1 MKNPKIVSTYF
12 SGCCTASAG
21 RFLLLLLDMV
31 VPLGGKECFMFPLCV
46 CGGAGSKAR
55 GVKGKNRT
63 SVLLDIRLNTSG
75 GGGETESV

>member
-31 VPLGGKECFMFPLCV
+31 VPLGGKECFMFPLC
-46 CGGAGSKAR
+46 GGPGSKAR
-55 GVKGKNRT
+55 GEGQKQDLSATGYT
-63 SVLLDIRLNTSG
+63 SEHKWGRG
-75 GGGETESV
+75 

>member
-31 VPLGGKECFMFPLCV
+31 VPLGGRECYFKLCSPCV
-46 CGGAGSKAR
+46 CGGAERLGEGGSGT
-55 GVKGKNRT
+55 GV
-63 SVLLDIRLNTSG
+63 
-75 GGGETESV
+75 